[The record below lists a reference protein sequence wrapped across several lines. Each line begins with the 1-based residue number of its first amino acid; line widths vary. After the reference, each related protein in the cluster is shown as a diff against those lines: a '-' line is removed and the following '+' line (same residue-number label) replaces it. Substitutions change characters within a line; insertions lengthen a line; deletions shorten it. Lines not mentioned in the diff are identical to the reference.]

1 MTADIIIQSK
11 CMAPNPSTHC
21 ISRATLMRTL
31 KKSHHH
37 TCTFLH
43 SGAGYGKT
51 TILTQFLAT
60 ESSTFS
66 WYSIS
71 DEDDNLLPF

>member
-1 MTADIIIQSK
+1 MTAEIIIQSK

-21 ISRATLMRTL
+21 INRATLMRTL

-51 TILTQFLAT
+51 TILTQFLAN
-60 ESSTFS
+60 ESSKFS